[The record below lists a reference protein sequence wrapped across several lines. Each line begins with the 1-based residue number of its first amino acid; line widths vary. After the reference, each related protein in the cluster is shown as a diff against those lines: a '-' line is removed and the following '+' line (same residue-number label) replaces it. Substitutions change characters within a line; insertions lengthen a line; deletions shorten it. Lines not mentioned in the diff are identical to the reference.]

1 MIRRSV
7 RGENAAN
14 RSIQTRHTGGRPTA
28 CRLARVLPLGVAVIA
43 ALAVVGGGFHASA
56 ATVLKRH
63 CGTTHQR
70 KRCRRRDP
78 SGQPAPKGNLP
89 GWRLVFVDE
98 FRSRIPL
105 GAFSRRARWKAY
117 AYPSRDTS
125 QNGTYWPQ
133 QGLSTHNGVLDI
145 WLHTVMVG
153 GTEVH
158 VVNAPQPVLPGPER
172 GQLYGRYAIR
182 FKADPVPGY
191 KTAWLL
197 WPDSGRRSDGEIDFP
212 EGNLT
217 GTFSAYVHP
226 VNAVSGSDSTAYAT
240 NATYRRWHTAVIVW
254 TPGRCRFI
262 LDGKQ
267 VGVDTQDIPDT
278 PMHWVLQTETQLYG
292 GPPANDASGHV
303 YIDWVA
309 VYARR

>member
-1 MIRRSV
+1 M
-7 RGENAAN
+7 
-14 RSIQTRHTGGRPTA
+14 
-28 CRLARVLPLGVAVIA
+28 
-43 ALAVVGGGFHASA
+43 
-56 ATVLKRH
+56 
-63 CGTTHQR
+63 HQK
-70 KRCRRRDP
+70 KRCRSGDP
-78 SGQPAPKGNLP
+78 SGQPAPKRNLP
-89 GWRLVFVDE
+89 RWRLVFVDD

-105 GAFSRRARWKAY
+105 GAFGERARWKAY
-117 AYPSRDTS
+117 PYPALDTS
-125 QNGTYWPQ
+125 QHGTYWPQ
-133 QGLSTHNGVLDI
+133 RGLSTHDGVLDI
-145 WLHTVMVG
+145 WLHTVRVA

-217 GTFSAYVHP
+217 GTFSAYVHS
-226 VNAVSGSDSTAYAT
+226 VNAGANGDSTAYPT
-240 NATYRRWHTAVIVW
+240 RATYRKWHTAVIVW

-267 VGVDTQDIPDT
+267 IGVDRQRIPDT
-278 PMHWVLQTETQLYG
+278 PMHWVLQTETQLSG
-292 GPPANDASGHV
+292 GPPAADASGHV

-309 VYARR
+309 VYAHR